1 MPFSFHSNVPLIKLK
16 KVDRNLNWK
25 NKLSKKTYFFIKNV
39 GVGVGVYGGG
49 GGKIESVLFIE
60 TS

>member
-1 MPFSFHSNVPLIKLK
+1 MSLARMYFSQFAAISC
-16 KVDRNLNWK
+16 
-25 NKLSKKTYFFIKNV
+25 LSKNG

-49 GGKIESVLFIE
+49 LGKIESVLFIE

>member
-1 MPFSFHSNVPLIKLK
+1 MNYQKRHFLF
-16 KVDRNLNWK
+16 K
-25 NKLSKKTYFFIKNV
+25 NG
-39 GVGVGVYGGG
+39 GVGVGGGGCVYGGGGG